1 MDIPINNHF
10 LFRHNLLLNFIYM
23 IKHMLCK
30 AILGLLFVMIPI
42 IGYSQDIPLPSEAQ
56 LRWQKYEQIMFLCLD
71 PCTWQGREYDNHSYP
86 ISKINP
92 KQLDTDQWCKVAK
105 SWDAKMILFVAKHAG
120 GFCWWQTN
128 TTEYGIKNT
137 SWRNGNGDVLRDLS
151 ESCKKYGLD
160 LGIYVYPGD
169 EQWGAGIG
177 SGGKTED
184 PTKQEAYNKIYRQQ
198 LTEVLTKYG
207 PIKEVWFDGNCHV
220 PINDILEKYASD
232 AVILQSKKAN
242 IRWVGNEDG
251 IAPNPNW
258 YMVNKKDLDTGIS
271 TALHSDVNGDCYAPV
286 EVDVPMLKNNAHK
299 RFWAPNTDHLLLS
312 VEQLMNLYYK
322 SVGRGAV
329 LLLNSTPDTTG
340 LIPVSHVKRYAEFGK
355 EIKKRFAHPIKKT
368 SGNTQELILDLGKPT
383 VVNHCILQEQL
394 EKGQRVTSYTIEGL
408 DKDDKWILLSKGTSI
423 GNKKIDYFPNVSV
436 SQVRLRIQSSKSI
449 PQISNFAVYQVESD
463 LSDILAMNNLEKPI
477 VISSWEKDTYSEEEW
492 TDVVF
497 DLTPYVNSIGHY
509 DIVFNL
515 LAGDYI
521 TRQPTGLQFK
531 DWKLEM
537 YGKEFPEGITK
548 LEGKNVFRI
557 TRSQQTLDEFPT
569 RLRMKI
575 KRNPA
580 KSTGEVTIQRI
591 VY

>member
-299 RFWAPNTDHLLLS
+299 WFWAPNTDHLLLS

-423 GNKKIDYFPNVSV
+423 GNKKIDYLPNVSV

>member
-1 MDIPINNHF
+1 MKNTSLLI
-10 LFRHNLLLNFIYM
+10 RRSWLLLV
-23 IKHMLCK
+23 
-30 AILGLLFVMIPI
+30 GLLNWFYVQA
-42 IGYSQDIPLPSEAQ
+42 QDIPLPSQAQ
-56 LRWQKYEQIMFLCLD
+56 LRWQQYEQIMFLCLD

-92 KQLDTDQWCKVAK
+92 KQLNTDQWCEVAK
-105 SWDAKMILFVAKHAG
+105 SWNAKLILFVAKHTG

-128 TTEYGIKNT
+128 TSDYGIKNT
-137 SWRNGNGDVLRDLS
+137 HWRNGKGDVLKDLS
-151 ESCKKYGLD
+151 ASCKKYGLD

-169 EQWGAGIG
+169 EHWGAGIG

-184 PTKQEAYNKIYRQQ
+184 PSKQEAYNKIYRQQ
-198 LTEVLTKYG
+198 LTEVLTLYG

-220 PINDILEKYASD
+220 PVNDILEKYASD

-251 IAPNPNW
+251 IAPDPNW
-258 YMVNKKDLDTGIS
+258 YTVNKKDLDTGVS

-286 EVDVPMLKNNAHK
+286 EVDVPMLKNQGHK
-299 RFWAPNTDHLLLS
+299 WFWASNTDHLLLS

-322 SVGRGAV
+322 SVGRGSV

-340 LIPVSHVKRYAEFGK
+340 LIPASHVKRYAEFGK
-355 EIKKRFAHPIKKT
+355 EIKKRFDHPIKKT

-394 EKGQRVTSYTIEGL
+394 EKGQRVTSYKIEGL
-408 DKDDKWILLSKGTSI
+408 DKNNKWILLSKGTSI
-423 GNKKIDYFPNVSV
+423 GNKKIDYFQNTLVKK
-436 SQVRLRIQSSKSI
+436 VRLQILNSKSV
-449 PQISNFAVYQVESD
+449 PQIRNFAVYHVESD
-463 LSDILAMNNLEKPI
+463 LSDITAMNNQEKPV
-477 VISSWEKDTYSEEEW
+477 VISSWGNSTYSEESW
-492 TDVVF
+492 TELTL

-509 DIVFNL
+509 DISFNV
-515 LAGDYI
+515 LAYDY
-521 TRQPTGLQFK
+521 TNKQPTGLQFK

-548 LEGKNVFRI
+548 LDGKSVFRI
-557 TRSQQTLDEFPT
+557 TRSQQTLDEYPT
-569 RLRMKI
+569 RLRVKV
-575 KRNPA
+575 KRNPT

>member
-1 MDIPINNHF
+1 MMKYV
-10 LFRHNLLLNFIYM
+10 LY
-23 IKHMLCK
+23 KV
-30 AILGLLFVMIPI
+30 ILGMLFVMIPI
-42 IGYSQDIPLPSEAQ
+42 IGQSQDILLPSQAQ
-56 LRWQKYEQIMFLCLD
+56 LRWQQYEQIMFVHLS
-71 PCTWQGREYDNHSYP
+71 PAIWQGREYDNHSYP

-105 SWDAKMILFVAKHAG
+105 SWNAKMILFVAKHAG

-128 TTEYGIKNT
+128 TSDYSIKNT
-137 SWRNGNGDVLRDLS
+137 PWRNGKGDVLKDLS
-151 ESCKKYGLD
+151 ASCKKYGLD

-177 SGGKTED
+177 SGGKTEN
-184 PTKQEAYNKIYRQQ
+184 PSKQEAYNKIYRQQ
-198 LTEVLTKYG
+198 LTEVLTQYG

-220 PINDILEKYASD
+220 PVNDILEKYASD

-251 IAPNPNW
+251 IAPDPNW
-258 YMVNKKDLDTGIS
+258 YTVNKKDLDTGVS
-271 TALHSDVNGDCYAPV
+271 TALHSDINGDCYAPV

-299 RFWAPNTDHLLLS
+299 WFWAPNTDHLLMT

-322 SVGRGAV
+322 SVGRGSV

-340 LIPVSHVKRYAEFGK
+340 LIPASHVKRYAEFGK
-355 EIKKRFAHPIKKT
+355 EIKKRFDHPIKKT

-394 EKGQRVTSYTIEGL
+394 EKGQRVTSYMIEGL
-408 DKDDKWILLSKGTSI
+408 DENDNWVLLSKGTSI
-423 GNKKIDYFPNVSV
+423 GNKKIDYFQNILVKKI
-436 SQVRLRIQSSKSI
+436 RLQILASKSV
-449 PQISNFAVYQVESD
+449 PQIRNFAVYHVQSD
-463 LSDILAMNNLEKPI
+463 LPDITAMNNMEKPV
-477 VISSWEKDTYSEEEW
+477 VISSWGNSTYSEETW
-492 TDVVF
+492 TELTL
-497 DLTPYVNSIGHY
+497 DLTPYVNSIGYY
-509 DIVFNL
+509 DVSFHI
-515 LAGDYI
+515 LAYDY
-521 TRQPTGLQFK
+521 TNKQPTGLQFK

-548 LEGKNVFRI
+548 LEGKDVFRI

-569 RLRMKI
+569 LLRIKV
-575 KRNPA
+575 KRNPT
-580 KSTGEVTIQRI
+580 KSTGEITIQRI

>member
-1 MDIPINNHF
+1 
-10 LFRHNLLLNFIYM
+10 M

-92 KQLDTDQWCKVAK
+92 KQLDTDQWCEVAK

-299 RFWAPNTDHLLLS
+299 WFWAPNTDHLLLS

>member
-1 MDIPINNHF
+1 
-10 LFRHNLLLNFIYM
+10 
-23 IKHMLCK
+23 MLCK

-105 SWDAKMILFVAKHAG
+105 SWDAKLILFVAKHAG

-137 SWRNGNGDVLRDLS
+137 SWRNGNGDVLKDLS

-299 RFWAPNTDHLLLS
+299 WFWAPNTDHLLLS

-408 DKDDKWILLSKGTSI
+408 DKGDKWILLSKGTSI

-436 SQVRLRIQSSKSI
+436 SQVRLRIQSSKST

>member
-1 MDIPINNHF
+1 
-10 LFRHNLLLNFIYM
+10 M

-299 RFWAPNTDHLLLS
+299 WFWAPNTDHLLLS

>member
-1 MDIPINNHF
+1 
-10 LFRHNLLLNFIYM
+10 
-23 IKHMLCK
+23 MLCK

-299 RFWAPNTDHLLLS
+299 WFWAPNTDHLLLS